1 MPGHMSYESEKSG
14 WMILTVGRFRHFP
27 STIWMRETVFPF
39 KSAGFI
45 YPHILI
51 HRSGSGTHVGTTR
64 CCRHWSRGEGLLCIL
79 SLPHNS
85 KVFILK
91 VFEKFS
97 GLRGKAAYLSPPPPP
112 LLTCSVLF
120 GVSSLGSIH
129 FGQICQALRF
139 LLICSFAKGS
149 CSLDVCSME
158 KKNHCHKQ
166 IVFYVVLGSRHS

>member
-1 MPGHMSYESEKSG
+1 
-14 WMILTVGRFRHFP
+14 MILTVGRFRHFP

-97 GLRGKAAYLSPPPPP
+97 GLRGKAAYLSPPPPALD
-112 LLTCSVLF
+112 LLRPFWGFLSGINPFWSDLPSTSFSADLF
-120 GVSSLGSIH
+120 V
-129 FGQICQALRF
+129 CKRF
-139 LLICSFAKGS
+139 MFT
-149 CSLDVCSME
+149 
-158 KKNHCHKQ
+158 
-166 IVFYVVLGSRHS
+166 